1 MTSIVAWNFCRVE
14 LIIFSAFVCLYR
26 RIIQWDIKAADAIL
40 VCSLRNESGNTEEV
54 AGVSALCRQRDNWSW
69 RLSDVKSTFIIILV
83 CQCLRCGKEQC
94 IASAASCPFFQT
106 LAITVHY
113 HTALCLKF
121 FSSDVSARLVARLS
135 SFLLY
140 LPRGFLFRKCK
151 KTRWVK
157 VFQKFQKYQWV
168 LTFLGVRWVSVSF
181 YKGIL
186 RLLGQI
192 MRLYMKIIINWLVP

>member
-14 LIIFSAFVCLYR
+14 LIIFSPFVCPYR

-83 CQCLRCGKEQC
+83 CQWLRCG

-113 HTALCLKF
+113 HTALCLKP
-121 FSSDVSARLVARLS
+121 FSSDVPARFVARLS
-135 SFLLY
+135 SFLMY
-140 LPRGFLFRKCK
+140 LPRGFLF
-151 KTRWVK
+151 
-157 VFQKFQKYQWV
+157 
-168 LTFLGVRWVSVSF
+168 
-181 YKGIL
+181 
-186 RLLGQI
+186 
-192 MRLYMKIIINWLVP
+192 NP